1 MTKNCLLCGV
11 GGQGT
16 VLASKLIAFAAM
28 EKNENVRT
36 AETIGMAQR
45 GGCVVSHVR
54 IGGTIHSPLI
64 PLGQAD
70 VLIGFEPGEALRC
83 LPYLKE
89 NGIAIVNT
97 KAVQPITASL
107 SENPYCGKTMV
118 AAIRS
123 KVKNVVFIDGEDIC
137 HRCGSPKVLN
147 LALLGAAVASGKLG
161 ITTDEL
167 KNAIMKRI
175 PSKYHKMNLQAVSLA
190 AEEVN

>member
-1 MTKNCLLCGV
+1 
-11 GGQGT
+11 
-16 VLASKLIAFAAM
+16 
-28 EKNENVRT
+28 
-36 AETIGMAQR
+36 
-45 GGCVVSHVR
+45 
-54 IGGTIHSPLI
+54 
-64 PLGQAD
+64 
-70 VLIGFEPGEALRC
+70 
-83 LPYLKE
+83 
-89 NGIAIVNT
+89 
-97 KAVQPITASL
+97 
-107 SENPYCGKTMV
+107 MV